1 MVNYQ
6 QGKIYKIVANG
17 QTYIGSTCEPNL
29 SRRLAQHKNHYK
41 SWMRGKQNYVTS
53 YRVLY
58 EDNPEIFLIES
69 YPCNSKD
76 ELVARE
82 RFYIE
87 SIECVNKMMK
97 KKDEATSC

>member
-1 MVNYQ
+1 M
-6 QGKIYKIVANG
+6 K
-17 QTYIGSTCEPNL
+17 
-29 SRRLAQHKNHYK
+29 
-41 SWMRGKQNYVTS
+41 GKQNYVTS

-76 ELVARE
+76 ELIARE

-87 SIECVNKMMK
+87 RMECLNKMMK
-97 KKDEATSC
+97 KKEKISLFKDYKIKRDEFKQK